1 MTIPTLAGPGSERD
15 AAPPRVVRS
24 RADLR
29 AARASLREPVGLV
42 PTMGALHAGHD
53 SLVRRARDEC
63 ASVITSIF
71 VNPTQFGPG
80 EDLARYPR
88 DEAADLRRLA
98 ELGVDLV
105 FAPSVPEI
113 YPEGFSTRVDPGP
126 LGEVLEGA
134 ARPGHFRGVATVV
147 SILLELAAP
156 QRAYF
161 GQKDG
166 QQAIVI
172 RRVVQDLGLPVDI
185 RVCPTVRET
194 DGLAISSRNAYLSA
208 EERAAATVLSRA
220 LNAVS
225 DAYES
230 GERNAVWLR
239 RLMTRTVAAES
250 LAQLDYASVADV
262 EELAEVDV
270 VDRPALVS
278 LAVRFP
284 SVRLID
290 CLPLG

>member
-1 MTIPTLAGPGSERD
+1 MTIPSITGAGAERG
-15 AAPPRVVRS
+15 AAGLRVVRT
-24 RADLR
+24 RAELR
-29 AARASLREPVGLV
+29 AARPSLREPVALV

-80 EDLARYPR
+80 EDFERYPR

-105 FAPSVPEI
+105 FAPSVPEM
-113 YPEGFSTRVDPGP
+113 YPDGFSTRVDPGHV
-126 LGEVLEGA
+126 GEVLEGA

-147 SILLELAAP
+147 AILFELADA

-172 RRVVQDLGLPVDI
+172 RRVVRDLGLHVEV
-185 RVCPTVRET
+185 RVCPTVRES
-194 DGLAISSRNAYLSA
+194 DGLAISSRNAYLSV
-208 EERAAATVLSRA
+208 EERAAAAVLSRA

-230 GERNAVWLR
+230 GERNAEWLR

-262 EELAEVDV
+262 EELAELDV
-270 VDRPALVS
+270 VDGPALAS

>member
-1 MTIPTLAGPGSERD
+1 
-15 AAPPRVVRS
+15 
-24 RADLR
+24 
-29 AARASLREPVGLV
+29 
-42 PTMGALHAGHD
+42 MGALHAGHD

-71 VNPTQFGPG
+71 VNPTQFAPG
-80 EDLARYPR
+80 EDFERYPR
-88 DEAADLRRLA
+88 DEPADLRRLY

-105 FAPSVPEI
+105 FVPSVPEM
-113 YPEGFSTRVDPGP
+113 YPDGFSTSVDPGHV
-126 LGEVLEGA
+126 GEVLEGA
-134 ARPGHFRGVATVV
+134 VRPGHFRGVATVV
-147 SILLELAAP
+147 AILLELAKP

-172 RRVVQDLGLPVDI
+172 RRVVRDLGLPVDI
-185 RVCPTVRET
+185 RVCPTVREP

-220 LNAVS
+220 LNAVN

-230 GERNAVWLR
+230 GERNAEWLR

-262 EELAEVDV
+262 EELEELDV
-270 VDRPALVS
+270 VDGPALAS

-284 SVRLID
+284 SARLID